1 MAPATGLKYRRCSVV
16 VRVLHPPYSRRRGG
30 ACDRAV
36 AASCFPATC
45 FARSKSTSPQ
55 PCHGRT
61 FLSPPDCSTSVLAG
75 RAATGRRRQEGSA
88 RISQNGAVLRFIY
101 SGGDRWP
108 DDITARDAPPT
119 SSHHDAGCAC
129 ETDSLDSVR
138 YVPTSRLKRYPLA
151 ASATNNDGTTGRH
164 AGPWVPLRTHP
175 AGPACQI
182 VEAVPVATAGCLSS
196 CHSWLPE
203 HAPQER

>member
-1 MAPATGLKYRRCSVV
+1 MSRTHLPKPSRL
-16 VRVLHPPYSRRRGG
+16 LHICAGRQS
-30 ACDRAV
+30 
-36 AASCFPATC
+36 
-45 FARSKSTSPQ
+45 
-55 PCHGRT
+55 CHGT
-61 FLSPPDCSTSVLAG
+61 TKAG
-75 RAATGRRRQEGSA
+75 RLRD
-88 RISQNGAVLRFIY
+88 ISQNGAVLRFIR

-138 YVPTSRLKRYPLA
+138 YVPTSRLKQYPLA
-151 ASATNNDGTTGRH
+151 ASATNNDGTTGPPTRG
-164 AGPWVPLRTHP
+164 ALGAFTHTSNG
-175 AGPACQI
+175 ARLPACGGR
-182 VEAVPVATAGCLSS
+182 AS